1 MNLKKIN
8 PNLQQALLDAGFTE
22 ANEIQQDTF
31 STIKSGVDAVVQAEK
46 QTGKSTTIAL
56 NVIQRLEKAHMLS
69 PRALVFTENKEKVL
83 ELEAIFKQ
91 FAKYSD
97 LRIYAVHDKTDMDH
111 DKNMISVGIDVLI
124 GTPNRLSEMFST
136 AGFDV
141 NQLKMFVV
149 DEADIIFRARLDPKV
164 KRLSDSINK
173 CQRLFFCTTITERVE
188 SMAEQIMIEPLFFE
202 WE

>member
-83 ELEAIFKQ
+83 ELDAIFKQ